1 MTVKVGEIE
10 TPEFQGTHLWN
21 RLGWAKENLEM
32 VRSEYCVVWE
42 DPNEPDE
49 PAKVT
54 HPDPNW
60 MSCALQ
66 GGILPPV
73 ESYWELDK
81 DEKTPGFTNHTRG
94 RELLHD
100 MKPIDAMTEK
110 QAIEYMIMKD
120 IPQHIWREY
129 EKSNKPR
136 LVICTK
142 SQLPQKRT
150 WRNAWRVKE
159 DININNEEKVA

>member
-1 MTVKVGEIE
+1 MTNKMKVGEIK

-42 DPNEPDE
+42 DPNEPDN

-60 MSCALQ
+60 MACALQ

-110 QAIEYMIMKD
+110 QAIE
-120 IPQHIWREY
+120 
-129 EKSNKPR
+129 
-136 LVICTK
+136 
-142 SQLPQKRT
+142 
-150 WRNAWRVKE
+150 
-159 DININNEEKVA
+159 

>member
-1 MTVKVGEIE
+1 MIQ

-32 VRSEYCVVWE
+32 YRSEYCVVWE

-60 MSCALQ
+60 MACALQ

-73 ESYWELDK
+73 SSYWELKK
-81 DEKTPGFTNHTRG
+81 DENTPGFEKHTRG
-94 RELLHD
+94 PELLHN
-100 MKPIDAMTEK
+100 MKPIDAMTEE
-110 QAIEYMIMKD
+110 QAIEYLIQKD
-120 IPQHIWREY
+120 IPMHVWQDSD
-129 EKSNKPR
+129 KSNKPR
-136 LVICTK
+136 MVICKK
-142 SQLPQKRT
+142 SQLPSTRS
-150 WRNAWRVKE
+150 WRNSWKIKE
-159 DININNEEKVA
+159 DCINTNNIEEAA